1 MLSTASYVLAC
12 WLVLCMAPSLWAHPF
27 HISTAEIE
35 YHAPTA
41 RLQVSVKVQATDI
54 ERAVARMT
62 GQRFQLEQADA
73 AERLSRYLAA
83 GFYVS
88 VASDDATAE
97 QTSKLHWVGSE
108 LKGAWLWC
116 YFELELPVTDQP
128 LQLVDKLL
136 CEVNDAQI
144 NTLSVRF
151 GQQRAS
157 LKLTQQQPS
166 TKFMT
171 QWLNP

>member
-1 MLSTASYVLAC
+1 MLSTAAYATAC
-12 WLVLCMAPSLWAHPF
+12 WLILSLTTSLWAHPF

-35 YHAPTA
+35 YHAPTQ
-41 RLQVSVKVQATDI
+41 RLQVSLKVQAGDI
-54 ERAVARMT
+54 ERGVARMLSK
-62 GQRFQLEQADA
+62 RFQIEQADA
-73 AERLSRYLAA
+73 VEHLSRYVATA
-83 GFYVS
+83 FYVS
-88 VASDDATAE
+88 TAAEEPTIE
-97 QTSKLHWVGSE
+97 QMSKLHWVGSE

-116 YFELELPVTDQP
+116 YFELELPASDQP

-136 CEVNDAQI
+136 CEINDSQI
-144 NTLSVRF
+144 NTVSVRF

-171 QWLNP
+171 QWLIP